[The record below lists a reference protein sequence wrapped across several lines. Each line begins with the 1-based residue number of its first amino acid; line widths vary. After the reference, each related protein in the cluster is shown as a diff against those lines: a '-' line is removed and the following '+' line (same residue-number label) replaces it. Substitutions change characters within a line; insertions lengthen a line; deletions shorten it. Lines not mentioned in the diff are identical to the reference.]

1 MLKNKYILD
10 PWSIIENKF
19 DSTKMI
25 DSESI
30 FSLGNGKIG
39 QRGNFEEDFSNNKT
53 IGNYISG
60 IYFRDKTKVGW
71 WKKGYPE
78 YFAKMVNCPNWNKIR
93 ISINNQLLDLNKCK
107 ILSFKRE
114 LNMKEGWCE
123 RKALV
128 LTNNSIKIEIQSKK
142 FISLKRVNIGA
153 INYKIKVF
161 DDNVNINV
169 FPCIDINVRNNDSN
183 WNEPFLQT
191 IDSISKNNLSIVNS
205 KVINSEFQISTFFKS
220 TYSLNNKKVD
230 IKYLESND
238 ENLIGSSSVFSLN
251 KDDELTIFKVGG
263 YINSND
269 SRKKDFNNIIEKE
282 CENALKTGF
291 IDLCKEN
298 TDEWKKIWD
307 DSDIIINGDVKS
319 QQAIRFNIFHL
330 NQTFNGND
338 SSLNIGPKG
347 FTGEKYGGVTY
358 WDTEAYCIPFYLGT
372 KDSTVAK
379 NLLNQRYDQ
388 LKNAIKNAEK
398 IGLNHGAALY
408 PMVTVNGE
416 ECHNEWEITF
426 EEIHRN
432 AAIAQA
438 IKKYVTTTGN
448 YKFLENKGIKILIAI
463 SRFWQ
468 QRVNYSQLINK
479 YVILGVTGPNEYENN
494 VDNNWYTNYSAKWC
508 LEFTIKQLSEIAK
521 RKNIDIEIVFK
532 NNNINIQEIA
542 NWKKII
548 KNIHLPYSKDLNV
561 FIQNDG
567 FLNKDLQPIDNIKSD
582 ERPINQNWSWDK
594 ILRSPY
600 IKQADVLQGFYFFE
614 NDFSKS
620 ELESNFNYY
629 EQFTVHE
636 SSLSACIHSILA
648 SRMNK
653 IEKAYEYYI
662 RASRLDLDD
671 YNKEIKQGLHITSM
685 GGSWMSIIEG
695 FAGVRIFKEKL
706 YINTNIPKN
715 WDSYS
720 FKLNIKN
727 RKISVL
733 INKHETKIELL
744 LGEKIDIVLNNQE
757 TTIYPKTIKIN

>member
-1 MLKNKYILD
+1 MFKYKYVLD

-19 DSTKMI
+19 DSSKMI

-71 WKKGYPE
+71 WKKGYPD

-93 ISINNQLLDLNKCK
+93 ITINNELLDLNKCE
-107 ILSFKRE
+107 ILFYKRE

-123 RKALV
+123 RKALIT
-128 LTNNSIKIEIQSKK
+128 TNNSIKIEIQSKK
-142 FISLKRVNIGA
+142 FISLKRENIGA

-161 DDNVNINV
+161 DNNIKV
-169 FPCIDINVRNNDSN
+169 KVLPCIDINIRNNDSN
-183 WNEPFLQT
+183 WNEPFVTT
-191 IDSISKNNLSIVNS
+191 INSISKNNLGIVNS
-205 KVINSEFQISTFFKS
+205 SVINSEFEISTFFK
-220 TYSLNNKKVD
+220 TFYSINNKKID
-230 IKYLESND
+230 ANYIESND
-238 ENLIGSSSVFSLN
+238 KNLIGCSSEFLLN
-251 KDDELTIFKVGG
+251 KNDELTLLKVGG
-263 YINSND
+263 YVNSND
-269 SRKKDFNNIIEKE
+269 SEKKSFNDIIKKE
-282 CENALKTGF
+282 CDNALKVGF
-291 IDLCKEN
+291 FDLCKEN
-298 TDEWKKIWD
+298 IEEWNKIWE

-319 QQAIRFNIFHL
+319 QQAIRFNIFQL

-338 SSLNIGPKG
+338 PNLNIGPKG

-358 WDTEAYCIPFYLGT
+358 WDTEAYCVPFYLGT
-372 KDSTVAK
+372 KHSDVAK
-379 NLLNQRYDQ
+379 NLLNQRYNQ
-388 LKNAIKNAEK
+388 LENAIKNAEK

-438 IKKYVTTTGN
+438 IKKYITFTDDFE
-448 YKFLENKGIKILIAI
+448 FLENKGIKILIAI
-463 SRFWQ
+463 SRFWE
-468 QRVNYSQLINK
+468 QRVNFSSLLNK

-494 VDNNWYTNYSAKWC
+494 IDNNWYTNYSAKWC
-508 LEFTIKQLSEIAK
+508 LEYTIYQLSEITK
-521 RKNIDIEIVFK
+521 RSKRSNEFLYKENGLSRNEISS
-532 NNNINIQEIA
+532 
-542 NWKKII
+542 WKKII
-548 KNIHLPYSKDLNV
+548 ENIHLPYSKDLNV

-567 FLNKDLQPIDNIKSD
+567 FLNKDLKPINNIPQSQ
-582 ERPINQNWSWDK
+582 RPINQNWSWDR

-614 NDFSKS
+614 DDFTKT
-620 ELESNFNYY
+620 ELVSNFKFY

-648 SRMNK
+648 SRINNVD
-653 IEKAYEYYI
+653 KAYDYYI

-685 GGSWMSIIEG
+685 GGSWMSIVEG
-695 FAGVRIFKEKL
+695 FAGLKVKNDKIYFDTK
-706 YINTNIPKN
+706 IPKK
-715 WDSYS
+715 WESYS
-720 FKLNIKN
+720 FKVNIKN
-727 RKISVL
+727 RKIE
-733 INKHETKIELL
+733 I
-744 LGEKIDIVLNNQE
+744 KIDQKSTSAKLISGD
-757 TTIYPKTIKIN
+757 KINLIINDTDTILNK

>member
-1 MLKNKYILD
+1 MFKYKYVLD

-19 DSTKMI
+19 DSSKMI
-25 DSESI
+25 DSESV

-71 WKKGYPE
+71 WKKGYPD

-93 ISINNQLLDLNKCK
+93 ITINNELLDLNKCE
-107 ILSFKRE
+107 ILFYNRE

-123 RKALV
+123 RKV
-128 LTNNSIKIEIQSKK
+128 LITTNNSIKIEIQSKK
-142 FISLKRVNIGA
+142 FISLKRENIGA

-161 DDNVNINV
+161 DNNIKV
-169 FPCIDINVRNNDSN
+169 KVLPCIDINIRNNDSN
-183 WNEPFLQT
+183 WNEPFVTT
-191 IDSISKNNLSIVNS
+191 INSISKNNLGIVNS
-205 KVINSEFQISTFFKS
+205 SVINSEFEISTFFK
-220 TYSLNNKKVD
+220 TFYSINNKKID
-230 IKYLESND
+230 ANYIESND
-238 ENLIGSSSVFSLN
+238 KNLIGCSSKFLLN
-251 KDDELTIFKVGG
+251 KNDELTLFKVGG
-263 YINSND
+263 YVNSND
-269 SRKKDFNNIIEKE
+269 SEKKSFNDIIKKE
-282 CENALKTGF
+282 CDNALKVGF
-291 IDLCKEN
+291 FDLCKEN
-298 TDEWKKIWD
+298 IEEWNKIWE

-319 QQAIRFNIFHL
+319 QQAIRFNIFQL

-338 SSLNIGPKG
+338 PNLNIGPKG

-358 WDTEAYCIPFYLGT
+358 WDTEAYCVPFYLGT
-372 KDSTVAK
+372 KHSDVAK
-379 NLLNQRYDQ
+379 NLLNQRYNQ
-388 LKNAIKNAEK
+388 LENAIKNAEK

-438 IKKYVTTTGN
+438 IKKYITFTDDFE
-448 YKFLENKGIKILIAI
+448 FLENKGIKILIAI
-463 SRFWQ
+463 SRFWE
-468 QRVNYSQLINK
+468 QRVNFSSLLNK

-494 VDNNWYTNYSAKWC
+494 IDNNWYTNYSAKWC
-508 LEFTIKQLSEIAK
+508 LEYTIYQLSEITK
-521 RKNIDIEIVFK
+521 RSNRSNEFLYKENGLSRDEISS
-532 NNNINIQEIA
+532 
-542 NWKKII
+542 WKKII
-548 KNIHLPYSKDLNV
+548 ENIHLPYSKDLNV

-567 FLNKDLQPIDNIKSD
+567 FLNKDLKPINNIPQSQ
-582 ERPINQNWSWDK
+582 RPINQNWSWDR

-614 NDFSKS
+614 DDFSKT
-620 ELESNFNYY
+620 ELVSNFKFY

-648 SRMNK
+648 SRINNVD
-653 IEKAYEYYI
+653 KAYDYYI

-685 GGSWMSIIEG
+685 GGSWMSIVEG
-695 FAGVRIFKEKL
+695 FAGLKVKNDKIYFDTK
-706 YINTNIPKN
+706 IPKK
-715 WDSYS
+715 WESYS
-720 FKLNIKN
+720 FKVNIKN
-727 RKISVL
+727 RKIE
-733 INKHETKIELL
+733 I
-744 LGEKIDIVLNNQE
+744 KIDQKSTSAKLISGD
-757 TTIYPKTIKIN
+757 KINLIINDTDTILNK

>member
-1 MLKNKYILD
+1 MFKYKYVLD

-19 DSTKMI
+19 DSSKMI
-25 DSESI
+25 DSESV

-71 WKKGYPE
+71 WKKGYPD

-93 ISINNQLLDLNKCK
+93 ITINNELLDLNKCE
-107 ILSFKRE
+107 ILFYKRE

-123 RKALV
+123 RKALIT
-128 LTNNSIKIEIQSKK
+128 TNNSIKIEIQSKK
-142 FISLKRVNIGA
+142 FISLKRENIGA

-161 DDNVNINV
+161 DNNIKV
-169 FPCIDINVRNNDSN
+169 KVLPCIDINIRNNDSN
-183 WNEPFLQT
+183 WNEPFVTT
-191 IDSISKNNLSIVNS
+191 INSISKNNLGIVNS
-205 KVINSEFQISTFFKS
+205 SVINSEFEISTFFK
-220 TYSLNNKKVD
+220 TFYSINNKKID
-230 IKYLESND
+230 ANYIESND
-238 ENLIGSSSVFSLN
+238 KNLIGCSSKFLLN
-251 KDDELTIFKVGG
+251 KNDELTLFKVGG
-263 YINSND
+263 YVNSND
-269 SRKKDFNNIIEKE
+269 SEKKSFNDIIKKE
-282 CENALKTGF
+282 CDNALKVGF
-291 IDLCKEN
+291 FDLCKEN
-298 TDEWKKIWD
+298 IEEWNKIWE

-319 QQAIRFNIFHL
+319 QQAIRFNIFQL

-338 SSLNIGPKG
+338 PNLNIGPKG

-358 WDTEAYCIPFYLGT
+358 WDTEAYCVPFYLGT
-372 KDSTVAK
+372 KHSDVAK
-379 NLLNQRYDQ
+379 NLLNQRYNQ
-388 LKNAIKNAEK
+388 LENAIKNAEK

-438 IKKYVTTTGN
+438 IKKYITFTDDFE
-448 YKFLENKGIKILIAI
+448 FLENKGIKILIAI
-463 SRFWQ
+463 SRFWE
-468 QRVNYSQLINK
+468 QRVNFSSLLNK

-494 VDNNWYTNYSAKWC
+494 IDNNWYTNYSAKWC
-508 LEFTIKQLSEIAK
+508 LEYTIYQLSEITK
-521 RKNIDIEIVFK
+521 RSKRSNEFLYKENGLSRNEISS
-532 NNNINIQEIA
+532 
-542 NWKKII
+542 WKKII
-548 KNIHLPYSKDLNV
+548 ENIHLPYSKDLNV

-567 FLNKDLQPIDNIKSD
+567 FLNKDLKPINNIPQSQ
-582 ERPINQNWSWDK
+582 RPINQNWSWDR

-614 NDFSKS
+614 DDFSKT
-620 ELESNFNYY
+620 ELVSNFKFY

-648 SRMNK
+648 SRINNVD
-653 IEKAYEYYI
+653 KAYDYYI

-685 GGSWMSIIEG
+685 GGSWMSIVEG
-695 FAGVRIFKEKL
+695 FAGLKVKNDKIYFDTK
-706 YINTNIPKN
+706 IPKK
-715 WDSYS
+715 WESYS
-720 FKLNIKN
+720 FKVNIKN
-727 RKISVL
+727 RKIE
-733 INKHETKIELL
+733 I
-744 LGEKIDIVLNNQE
+744 KIDQKSTSAKLISGD
-757 TTIYPKTIKIN
+757 KINLIINDTDTILNK

>member
-1 MLKNKYILD
+1 MFKYKYVLD

-19 DSTKMI
+19 DSSKMI

-71 WKKGYPE
+71 WKKGYPD

-93 ISINNQLLDLNKCK
+93 ITINNELLDLNKCE
-107 ILSFKRE
+107 ILFYKRE

-123 RKALV
+123 RKALIT
-128 LTNNSIKIEIQSKK
+128 TNNSIKIEIQSKK
-142 FISLKRVNIGA
+142 FISLKRENIGA

-161 DDNVNINV
+161 DNNIKV
-169 FPCIDINVRNNDSN
+169 KVLPCIDINIRNNDSN
-183 WNEPFLQT
+183 WNEPFVTT
-191 IDSISKNNLSIVNS
+191 INSISKNNFGIVNS
-205 KVINSEFQISTFFKS
+205 RVINSEFEISTFFK
-220 TYSLNNKKVD
+220 TFYSINNKKID
-230 IKYLESND
+230 ANYIESND
-238 ENLIGSSSVFSLN
+238 KNLIGCSSEFLLN
-251 KDDELTIFKVGG
+251 KNDELTLLKVGG
-263 YINSND
+263 YVNSND
-269 SRKKDFNNIIEKE
+269 SEKKSFNDIIKKE
-282 CENALKTGF
+282 CDNALKVGF
-291 IDLCKEN
+291 FDLCKEN
-298 TDEWKKIWD
+298 IEEWNKIWE

-319 QQAIRFNIFHL
+319 QQAIRFNIFQL

-338 SSLNIGPKG
+338 PNLNIGPKG

-358 WDTEAYCIPFYLGT
+358 WDTEAYCVPFYLGT
-372 KDSTVAK
+372 KHSDVAK
-379 NLLNQRYDQ
+379 NLLNQRYNQ

-438 IKKYVTTTGN
+438 IKKYITFTDDFE
-448 YKFLENKGIKILIAI
+448 FLENKGIKILIAI
-463 SRFWQ
+463 SRFWE
-468 QRVNYSQLINK
+468 QRVNFSSLLNK

-494 VDNNWYTNYSAKWC
+494 IDNNWYTNYSAKWC
-508 LEFTIKQLSEIAK
+508 LEYTIYQLSEITK
-521 RKNIDIEIVFK
+521 RSKRSNEFLYKENGLSRNEISS
-532 NNNINIQEIA
+532 
-542 NWKKII
+542 WKKII
-548 KNIHLPYSKDLNV
+548 ENIHLPYSKDLNV

-567 FLNKDLQPIDNIKSD
+567 FLNKDLKPINNIPQSQ
-582 ERPINQNWSWDK
+582 RPINQNWSWDR

-614 NDFSKS
+614 DDFTKT
-620 ELESNFNYY
+620 ELVSNFKFY

-648 SRMNK
+648 SRINNVD
-653 IEKAYEYYI
+653 KAYDYYI

-685 GGSWMSIIEG
+685 GGSWMSIVEG
-695 FAGVRIFKEKL
+695 FAGLKVKNDKIYFDTK
-706 YINTNIPKN
+706 IPKK
-715 WDSYS
+715 WESYS
-720 FKLNIKN
+720 FKVNIKN
-727 RKISVL
+727 RKIE
-733 INKHETKIELL
+733 I
-744 LGEKIDIVLNNQE
+744 KIDQKSTSAKLISGD
-757 TTIYPKTIKIN
+757 KINLIINDTDTILNK

>member
-1 MLKNKYILD
+1 MFKYKYVLD

-19 DSTKMI
+19 DSSKMI

-71 WKKGYPE
+71 WKKGYPD

-93 ISINNQLLDLNKCK
+93 ITINNELLDLNKCE
-107 ILSFKRE
+107 ILFYKRE

-123 RKALV
+123 RKALIT
-128 LTNNSIKIEIQSKK
+128 TNNSIKIEIQSKK
-142 FISLKRVNIGA
+142 FISLKRENIGA

-161 DDNVNINV
+161 DNNIKV
-169 FPCIDINVRNNDSN
+169 KVLPCIDINIRNNDSN
-183 WNEPFLQT
+183 WNEPFVTT
-191 IDSISKNNLSIVNS
+191 INSISKNNLGIVNS
-205 KVINSEFQISTFFKS
+205 SVINSEFEISTFFK
-220 TYSLNNKKVD
+220 TFYSINNKKID
-230 IKYLESND
+230 ANYIESND
-238 ENLIGSSSVFSLN
+238 KNLIGCSSKFLLN
-251 KDDELTIFKVGG
+251 KNDELTLLKVGG
-263 YINSND
+263 YVNSND
-269 SRKKDFNNIIEKE
+269 SEKKSFNDIIKKE
-282 CENALKTGF
+282 CDNALKVGF
-291 IDLCKEN
+291 FDLCKEN
-298 TDEWKKIWD
+298 IEEWNKIWE

-319 QQAIRFNIFHL
+319 QQAIRFNIFQL

-338 SSLNIGPKG
+338 PNLNIGPKG

-358 WDTEAYCIPFYLGT
+358 WDTEAYCVPFYLGT
-372 KDSTVAK
+372 KHSDVAK
-379 NLLNQRYDQ
+379 NLLNQRYNQ
-388 LKNAIKNAEK
+388 LENAIKNAEK

-438 IKKYVTTTGN
+438 IKKYITFTDDFE
-448 YKFLENKGIKILIAI
+448 FLENKGIKILIAI
-463 SRFWQ
+463 SRFWE
-468 QRVNYSQLINK
+468 QRVNFSSLLNK

-494 VDNNWYTNYSAKWC
+494 IDNNWYTNYSAKWC
-508 LEFTIKQLSEIAK
+508 LEYTIYQLSEITK
-521 RKNIDIEIVFK
+521 RSKRSNEFLYKENGLSRNEISS
-532 NNNINIQEIA
+532 
-542 NWKKII
+542 WKKII
-548 KNIHLPYSKDLNV
+548 ENIHLPYSKDLNV

-567 FLNKDLQPIDNIKSD
+567 FLNKDLKPINNIPQSQ
-582 ERPINQNWSWDK
+582 RPINQNWSWDR

-614 NDFSKS
+614 DDFSKT
-620 ELESNFNYY
+620 ELVSNFKFY

-648 SRMNK
+648 SRINNVD
-653 IEKAYEYYI
+653 KAYDYYI

-685 GGSWMSIIEG
+685 GGSWMSIVEG
-695 FAGVRIFKEKL
+695 FAGLKVKNDKIYFDTK
-706 YINTNIPKN
+706 IPKK
-715 WDSYS
+715 WESYS
-720 FKLNIKN
+720 FKVNIKN
-727 RKISVL
+727 RKIE
-733 INKHETKIELL
+733 I
-744 LGEKIDIVLNNQE
+744 KIDQKSTSAKLISGD
-757 TTIYPKTIKIN
+757 KINLIINDTDTILNK

>member
-1 MLKNKYILD
+1 MFKYKYVLD

-19 DSTKMI
+19 DSSKMI
-25 DSESI
+25 DSESV

-71 WKKGYPE
+71 WKKGYPD

-93 ISINNQLLDLNKCK
+93 ITINNELLDLNKCE
-107 ILSFKRE
+107 ILFYKRE

-123 RKALV
+123 RKALIT
-128 LTNNSIKIEIQSKK
+128 TNNSIKIEIQSKK
-142 FISLKRVNIGA
+142 FISLKRENIGA

-161 DDNVNINV
+161 DNNIKV
-169 FPCIDINVRNNDSN
+169 KVLPCIDINIRNNDSN
-183 WNEPFLQT
+183 WNEPFVTT
-191 IDSISKNNLSIVNS
+191 INSISKNNLGIVNS
-205 KVINSEFQISTFFKS
+205 SVINSEFEISTFFK
-220 TYSLNNKKVD
+220 TFYSINNKKID
-230 IKYLESND
+230 ANYIESND
-238 ENLIGSSSVFSLN
+238 KNLIGCSSKFLLN
-251 KDDELTIFKVGG
+251 KNDELTLFKVGG
-263 YINSND
+263 YVNSND
-269 SRKKDFNNIIEKE
+269 SEKKSFNDIIKKE
-282 CENALKTGF
+282 CDNALKVGF
-291 IDLCKEN
+291 FDLCKEN
-298 TDEWKKIWD
+298 IEEWNKIWE

-319 QQAIRFNIFHL
+319 QQAIRFNIFQL

-338 SSLNIGPKG
+338 PNLNIGPKG

-358 WDTEAYCIPFYLGT
+358 WDTEAYCVPFYLGT
-372 KDSTVAK
+372 KHSDVAK
-379 NLLNQRYDQ
+379 NLLNQRYNQ
-388 LKNAIKNAEK
+388 LENAIKNAEK

-438 IKKYVTTTGN
+438 IKKYITFTDDFE
-448 YKFLENKGIKILIAI
+448 FLENKGIKILIAI
-463 SRFWQ
+463 SRFWE
-468 QRVNYSQLINK
+468 QRVNFSSLLNK

-494 VDNNWYTNYSAKWC
+494 IDNNWYTNYSAKWC
-508 LEFTIKQLSEIAK
+508 LEYTIYQLSEITK
-521 RKNIDIEIVFK
+521 RSKRSNEFLYKENGLSRNEISS
-532 NNNINIQEIA
+532 
-542 NWKKII
+542 WKKII
-548 KNIHLPYSKDLNV
+548 ENIHLPYSKDLNV

-567 FLNKDLQPIDNIKSD
+567 FLNKDLKPINNIPQSQ
-582 ERPINQNWSWDK
+582 RPINQNWSWDR

-614 NDFSKS
+614 DDFTKT
-620 ELESNFNYY
+620 ELVSNFKFY

-648 SRMNK
+648 SRINNVD
-653 IEKAYEYYI
+653 KAYDYYI

-685 GGSWMSIIEG
+685 GGSWMSIVEG
-695 FAGVRIFKEKL
+695 FAGLKVKNDKIYFDTK
-706 YINTNIPKN
+706 IPKK
-715 WDSYS
+715 WESYS
-720 FKLNIKN
+720 FKVNIKN
-727 RKISVL
+727 RKIE
-733 INKHETKIELL
+733 I
-744 LGEKIDIVLNNQE
+744 KIDQKSTSAKLISGD
-757 TTIYPKTIKIN
+757 KINLIINDTDTILNK

>member
-1 MLKNKYILD
+1 MFKYKYVLD

-19 DSTKMI
+19 DSSKMI
-25 DSESI
+25 DSESV

-71 WKKGYPE
+71 WKKGYPD

-93 ISINNQLLDLNKCK
+93 ITINNELLDLNKCE
-107 ILSFKRE
+107 ILFYKRE

-123 RKALV
+123 RKALIT
-128 LTNNSIKIEIQSKK
+128 TNNSIKIEIQSKK
-142 FISLKRVNIGA
+142 FISLKRENIGA

-161 DDNVNINV
+161 DNNIKV
-169 FPCIDINVRNNDSN
+169 KVLPCIDINIRNNDSN
-183 WNEPFLQT
+183 WNEPFVTT
-191 IDSISKNNLSIVNS
+191 INSISKNNLGIVNS
-205 KVINSEFQISTFFKS
+205 SVINSEFEISTFFK
-220 TYSLNNKKVD
+220 TFYSINNKKID
-230 IKYLESND
+230 ANYIESND
-238 ENLIGSSSVFSLN
+238 KNLIGCSSEFLLN
-251 KDDELTIFKVGG
+251 KNDELTLFKVGG
-263 YINSND
+263 YVNSND
-269 SRKKDFNNIIEKE
+269 SEKKSFNDIIKKE
-282 CENALKTGF
+282 CDNALKVGF
-291 IDLCKEN
+291 FDLCKEN
-298 TDEWKKIWD
+298 IEEWNKIWE

-319 QQAIRFNIFHL
+319 QQAIRFNIFQL

-338 SSLNIGPKG
+338 PNLNIGPKG

-358 WDTEAYCIPFYLGT
+358 WDTEAYCVPFYLGT
-372 KDSTVAK
+372 KHSDVAK
-379 NLLNQRYDQ
+379 NLLNQRYNQ
-388 LKNAIKNAEK
+388 LENAIKNAEK

-438 IKKYVTTTGN
+438 IKKYITFTDDFE
-448 YKFLENKGIKILIAI
+448 FLENKGIKILIAI
-463 SRFWQ
+463 SRFWE
-468 QRVNYSQLINK
+468 QRVNFSSLLNK

-494 VDNNWYTNYSAKWC
+494 IDNNWYTNYSAKWC
-508 LEFTIKQLSEIAK
+508 LEYTIYQLSEITK
-521 RKNIDIEIVFK
+521 RSKRSNEFLYKENGLSRNEISS
-532 NNNINIQEIA
+532 
-542 NWKKII
+542 WKKII
-548 KNIHLPYSKDLNV
+548 ENIHLPYSKDLNV

-567 FLNKDLQPIDNIKSD
+567 FLNKDLKPINNIPQSQ
-582 ERPINQNWSWDK
+582 RPINQNWSWDR

-614 NDFSKS
+614 DDFSKT
-620 ELESNFNYY
+620 ELVSNFKFY

-648 SRMNK
+648 SRINNVD
-653 IEKAYEYYI
+653 KAYDYYI

-685 GGSWMSIIEG
+685 GGSWMSIVEG
-695 FAGVRIFKEKL
+695 FAGLRIKNDKIYFDTK
-706 YINTNIPKN
+706 IPKK
-715 WDSYS
+715 WESYS
-720 FKLNIKN
+720 FKVNIKN
-727 RKISVL
+727 RKIE
-733 INKHETKIELL
+733 I
-744 LGEKIDIVLNNQE
+744 KIDQKSTSAKLISGD
-757 TTIYPKTIKIN
+757 KINLIINDTNTILNK

>member
-1 MLKNKYILD
+1 MFKYKYVLD

-19 DSTKMI
+19 DSSKMI
-25 DSESI
+25 DSESV

-71 WKKGYPE
+71 WKKGYPD

-93 ISINNQLLDLNKCK
+93 ITINNELLDLNKCE
-107 ILSFKRE
+107 ILFYKRE

-123 RKALV
+123 RKALIT
-128 LTNNSIKIEIQSKK
+128 TNNSIKIEIQSKK
-142 FISLKRVNIGA
+142 FISLKRENIGA

-161 DDNVNINV
+161 DNNIKV
-169 FPCIDINVRNNDSN
+169 KVLPCIDINIRNNDSN
-183 WNEPFLQT
+183 WNEPFVTT
-191 IDSISKNNLSIVNS
+191 INSISKNNLGIVNS
-205 KVINSEFQISTFFKS
+205 SVINSEFEISTFFK
-220 TYSLNNKKVD
+220 TFYSINNKKID
-230 IKYLESND
+230 ANYIESND
-238 ENLIGSSSVFSLN
+238 KNLIGCSSKFLLN
-251 KDDELTIFKVGG
+251 KNDELTLFKVGG
-263 YINSND
+263 YVNSND
-269 SRKKDFNNIIEKE
+269 SEKKSFNDIIKKE
-282 CENALKTGF
+282 CDNALKVGF
-291 IDLCKEN
+291 FDLCKEN
-298 TDEWKKIWD
+298 IEEWNKIWE

-319 QQAIRFNIFHL
+319 QQAIRFNIFQL

-338 SSLNIGPKG
+338 PNLNIGPKG

-358 WDTEAYCIPFYLGT
+358 WDTEAYCVPFYLGT
-372 KDSTVAK
+372 KHSDVAK
-379 NLLNQRYDQ
+379 NLLNQRFNQ
-388 LKNAIKNAEK
+388 LENAIKNAEK

-438 IKKYVTTTGN
+438 IKKYITFTDDFE
-448 YKFLENKGIKILIAI
+448 FLENKGIKILIAI
-463 SRFWQ
+463 SRFWE
-468 QRVNYSQLINK
+468 QRVNFSSLLNK

-494 VDNNWYTNYSAKWC
+494 IDNNWYTNYSAKWC
-508 LEFTIKQLSEIAK
+508 LEYTIYQLSEITK
-521 RKNIDIEIVFK
+521 RSKRSNEFLYKENGLSRNEISS
-532 NNNINIQEIA
+532 
-542 NWKKII
+542 WKKII
-548 KNIHLPYSKDLNV
+548 ENIHLPYSKDLNV

-567 FLNKDLQPIDNIKSD
+567 FLNKDLKPINNIPQSQ
-582 ERPINQNWSWDK
+582 RPINQNWSWDR

-614 NDFSKS
+614 DDFTKT
-620 ELESNFNYY
+620 ELVSNFKFY

-648 SRMNK
+648 SRINNVD
-653 IEKAYEYYI
+653 KAYDYYI

-685 GGSWMSIIEG
+685 GGSWMSIVEG
-695 FAGVRIFKEKL
+695 FAGLKVKNDKIYFDTK
-706 YINTNIPKN
+706 IPKK
-715 WDSYS
+715 WESYS
-720 FKLNIKN
+720 FKVNIKN
-727 RKISVL
+727 RKIE
-733 INKHETKIELL
+733 I
-744 LGEKIDIVLNNQE
+744 KIDQKSTSAKLISGD
-757 TTIYPKTIKIN
+757 KINLTINDTNTILNK

>member
-1 MLKNKYILD
+1 MLKYKYVLD

-19 DSTKMI
+19 DSSKMI

-71 WKKGYPE
+71 WKKGYPD

-93 ISINNQLLDLNKCK
+93 ITINNELLDLNKCE
-107 ILSFKRE
+107 ILFYKRE

-123 RKALV
+123 RKALIT
-128 LTNNSIKIEIQSKK
+128 TNNSIKIEIQSKK
-142 FISLKRVNIGA
+142 FISLKRKNIGA

-161 DDNVNINV
+161 DNNIKV
-169 FPCIDINVRNNDSN
+169 KVLPCIDINIRNNDSN
-183 WNEPFLQT
+183 WNEPFVTT
-191 IDSISKNNLSIVNS
+191 INSISKNNLGIVNS
-205 KVINSEFQISTFFKS
+205 SVINSEFEISTFFK
-220 TYSLNNKKVD
+220 TFYSINNKKID
-230 IKYLESND
+230 ANYIESND
-238 ENLIGSSSVFSLN
+238 KNLIGCSSKFLLN
-251 KDDELTIFKVGG
+251 KNDELTLFKVGG
-263 YINSND
+263 YVNSND
-269 SRKKDFNNIIEKE
+269 SEKKYFNDIIKKE
-282 CENALKTGF
+282 CDNALKAGF

-298 TDEWKKIWD
+298 IEEWNKIWE

-319 QQAIRFNIFHL
+319 QQAIRFNIFQL

-338 SSLNIGPKG
+338 PNLNIGPKG

-358 WDTEAYCIPFYLGT
+358 WDTEAYCVPFYLGT
-372 KDSTVAK
+372 KHSDVAK
-379 NLLNQRYDQ
+379 NLLNQRYNQ
-388 LKNAIKNAEK
+388 LENAIKNAEK

-438 IKKYVTTTGN
+438 IKKYIIFTDDF
-448 YKFLENKGIKILIAI
+448 KFLENKGIKILIAI
-463 SRFWQ
+463 SRFWE
-468 QRVNYSQLINK
+468 QRVNFSSLLNK

-494 VDNNWYTNYSAKWC
+494 IDNNWYTNYSAKWC
-508 LEFTIKQLSEIAK
+508 LEYTIYQLSEIAK
-521 RKNIDIEIVFK
+521 RSNRSNEFLYKENGLSRDEISS
-532 NNNINIQEIA
+532 
-542 NWKKII
+542 WKKII
-548 KNIHLPYSKDLNV
+548 ENIHLPYSKELNV

-567 FLNKDLQPIDNIKSD
+567 FLNKDLKPINNIPQSQ
-582 ERPINQNWSWDK
+582 RPINQNWSWDR

-614 NDFSKS
+614 DDFSKT
-620 ELESNFNYY
+620 ELVSNFKFY

-648 SRMNK
+648 SRINN
-653 IEKAYEYYI
+653 IDKAYDYYV

-685 GGSWMSIIEG
+685 GGSWMSIVEG
-695 FAGVRIFKEKL
+695 FAGLRIKNDKIYFDTK
-706 YINTNIPKN
+706 IPKK
-715 WDSYS
+715 WESYS
-720 FKLNIKN
+720 FKVNIKN
-727 RKISVL
+727 RKIE
-733 INKHETKIELL
+733 I
-744 LGEKIDIVLNNQE
+744 KIDQKSTSAKLISGD
-757 TTIYPKTIKIN
+757 KINLIINDTDTILNK

>member
-1 MLKNKYILD
+1 MFKYKYVLD

-19 DSTKMI
+19 DSSKMI
-25 DSESI
+25 DSESV

-71 WKKGYPE
+71 WKKGYPD

-93 ISINNQLLDLNKCK
+93 ITINNELLDLNKCE
-107 ILSFKRE
+107 ILFYKRE

-123 RKALV
+123 RKALIT
-128 LTNNSIKIEIQSKK
+128 TNNSIKIEIQSKK
-142 FISLKRVNIGA
+142 FISLKRKNIGA

-161 DDNVNINV
+161 DNNIKV
-169 FPCIDINVRNNDSN
+169 KVLPCIDINIRNNDSN
-183 WNEPFLQT
+183 WNEPFVTT
-191 IDSISKNNLSIVNS
+191 INSISKNNLGIVNS
-205 KVINSEFQISTFFKS
+205 SVINSEFEISTFFK
-220 TYSLNNKKVD
+220 TFYSINNKKID
-230 IKYLESND
+230 ANYIESND
-238 ENLIGSSSVFSLN
+238 KNLIGCSSKFLLN
-251 KDDELTIFKVGG
+251 KNDELTLFKVGG
-263 YINSND
+263 YVNSND
-269 SRKKDFNNIIEKE
+269 SEKKSFNDIIKKE
-282 CENALKTGF
+282 CDNALKVGF
-291 IDLCKEN
+291 FDLCKEN
-298 TDEWKKIWD
+298 IEEWNKIWE

-319 QQAIRFNIFHL
+319 QQAIRFNIFQL

-338 SSLNIGPKG
+338 PNLNIGPKG

-358 WDTEAYCIPFYLGT
+358 WDTEAYCVPFYLGT
-372 KDSTVAK
+372 KHSDVAK
-379 NLLNQRYDQ
+379 NLLNQRFNQ
-388 LKNAIKNAEK
+388 LENAIKNAEK

-438 IKKYVTTTGN
+438 IKKYITFTDDFE
-448 YKFLENKGIKILIAI
+448 FLENKGIKILIAI
-463 SRFWQ
+463 SRFWE
-468 QRVNYSQLINK
+468 QRVNFSSLLNK

-494 VDNNWYTNYSAKWC
+494 IDNNWYTNYSAKWC
-508 LEFTIKQLSEIAK
+508 LEYTIYQLSEITK
-521 RKNIDIEIVFK
+521 RSKRSNEFLYKENGLSRNEISS
-532 NNNINIQEIA
+532 
-542 NWKKII
+542 WKKII
-548 KNIHLPYSKDLNV
+548 ENIHLPYSKDLNV

-567 FLNKDLQPIDNIKSD
+567 FLNKDLKPINNIPQSQ
-582 ERPINQNWSWDK
+582 RPINQNWSWDR

-614 NDFSKS
+614 DDFTKT
-620 ELESNFNYY
+620 ELVSNFKFY

-648 SRMNK
+648 SRINNVD
-653 IEKAYEYYI
+653 KAYDYYI

-685 GGSWMSIIEG
+685 GGSWMSIVEG
-695 FAGVRIFKEKL
+695 FAGLKVKNDKIYFD
-706 YINTNIPKN
+706 TTIPKK
-715 WDSYS
+715 WESYS
-720 FKLNIKN
+720 FKVNIKN
-727 RKISVL
+727 RKIE
-733 INKHETKIELL
+733 I
-744 LGEKIDIVLNNQE
+744 KIDQKSTSAKLISGD
-757 TTIYPKTIKIN
+757 KINLIINDTDTILNK

>member
-1 MLKNKYILD
+1 MLKYKYVLD

-19 DSTKMI
+19 DSSKMI
-25 DSESI
+25 DSESV

-71 WKKGYPE
+71 WKKGYPD

-93 ISINNQLLDLNKCK
+93 ITINKELLDLNKCE
-107 ILSFKRE
+107 ILFYHRE

-123 RKALV
+123 RKALIT
-128 LTNNSIKIEIQSKK
+128 TNNSIKIEIQSKK
-142 FISLKRVNIGA
+142 FISLKRKNIGA

-161 DDNVNINV
+161 DNNIKV
-169 FPCIDINVRNNDSN
+169 KVLPCIDINIRNNDSN
-183 WNEPFLQT
+183 WNEPFVTT
-191 IDSISKNNLSIVNS
+191 INSISKNNLGIVNS
-205 KVINSEFQISTFFKS
+205 SVINSEFEISTFFK
-220 TYSLNNKKVD
+220 TFYSINNKKID
-230 IKYLESND
+230 ANYIESND
-238 ENLIGSSSVFSLN
+238 KNLIGCSSKFLLN
-251 KDDELTIFKVGG
+251 KNDELTLFKVGG
-263 YINSND
+263 YVNSND
-269 SRKKDFNNIIEKE
+269 SEKKSFNDIIKKE
-282 CENALKTGF
+282 CDNALKVGF
-291 IDLCKEN
+291 FDLCKEN
-298 TDEWKKIWD
+298 IEEWNKIWE

-319 QQAIRFNIFHL
+319 QQAIRFNIFQL

-338 SSLNIGPKG
+338 PNLNIGPKG

-358 WDTEAYCIPFYLGT
+358 WDTEAYCVPFYLGT
-372 KDSTVAK
+372 KHSDVAK
-379 NLLNQRYDQ
+379 NLLNQRYNQ
-388 LKNAIKNAEK
+388 LENAIKNAEK

-438 IKKYVTTTGN
+438 IKKYITFTDDFE
-448 YKFLENKGIKILIAI
+448 FLENKGIKILIAI
-463 SRFWQ
+463 SRFWE
-468 QRVNYSQLINK
+468 QRVNFSSLLNK

-494 VDNNWYTNYSAKWC
+494 LDNNWYTNYSAKWC
-508 LEFTIKQLSEIAK
+508 LEYTIYQLSEITK
-521 RKNIDIEIVFK
+521 RSKRSNEFLYKENGLSRNEISS
-532 NNNINIQEIA
+532 
-542 NWKKII
+542 WKKII
-548 KNIHLPYSKDLNV
+548 ENIHLPYSKDLNV

-567 FLNKDLQPIDNIKSD
+567 FLNKDLKPINNIPQSQ
-582 ERPINQNWSWDK
+582 RPINQNWSWDR

-614 NDFSKS
+614 DDFSKT
-620 ELESNFNYY
+620 ELVSNFKFY

-648 SRMNK
+648 SRINNVD
-653 IEKAYEYYI
+653 KAYDYYI

-685 GGSWMSIIEG
+685 GGSWMSIVEG
-695 FAGVRIFKEKL
+695 FAGLKVKNDKIYFDTK
-706 YINTNIPKN
+706 IPKK
-715 WDSYS
+715 WESYS
-720 FKLNIKN
+720 FKVNIKN
-727 RKISVL
+727 RKIE
-733 INKHETKIELL
+733 I
-744 LGEKIDIVLNNQE
+744 KIDQKSTSAKLISGD
-757 TTIYPKTIKIN
+757 KINLTINDTNTILNK

>member
-1 MLKNKYILD
+1 MFKYKYVLD

-19 DSTKMI
+19 DSSKMI
-25 DSESI
+25 DSESV

-71 WKKGYPE
+71 WKKGYPD

-93 ISINNQLLDLNKCK
+93 ITINNELLDLNKCE
-107 ILSFKRE
+107 ILFYKRE

-123 RKALV
+123 RKALIT
-128 LTNNSIKIEIQSKK
+128 TNNSIKIEIQSKK
-142 FISLKRVNIGA
+142 FISLKRENIGA

-161 DDNVNINV
+161 DNNIKV
-169 FPCIDINVRNNDSN
+169 KVLPCIDINIRNNDSN
-183 WNEPFLQT
+183 WNEPFVTT
-191 IDSISKNNLSIVNS
+191 INSISKNNLGIVNS
-205 KVINSEFQISTFFKS
+205 SVINSEFEISTFFK
-220 TYSLNNKKVD
+220 TFYSINNKKID
-230 IKYLESND
+230 TNYIESND
-238 ENLIGSSSVFSLN
+238 KNLIGCSSEFLLN
-251 KDDELTIFKVGG
+251 KNDELTLLKVGG
-263 YINSND
+263 YVNSND
-269 SRKKDFNNIIEKE
+269 SEKKSFNDIIKKE
-282 CENALKTGF
+282 CDNALKVGF
-291 IDLCKEN
+291 FDLCKEN
-298 TDEWKKIWD
+298 IEEWNKIWE

-319 QQAIRFNIFHL
+319 QQAIRFNIFQL

-338 SSLNIGPKG
+338 PNLNIGPKG

-358 WDTEAYCIPFYLGT
+358 WDTEAYCVPFYLGT
-372 KDSTVAK
+372 KHSDVAK
-379 NLLNQRYDQ
+379 NLLNQRYNQ
-388 LKNAIKNAEK
+388 LENAIKNAEK

-438 IKKYVTTTGN
+438 IKKYITFTDDFE
-448 YKFLENKGIKILIAI
+448 FLENKGIKILIAI
-463 SRFWQ
+463 SRFWE
-468 QRVNYSQLINK
+468 QRVNFSSLLNK

-494 VDNNWYTNYSAKWC
+494 IDNNWYTNYSAKWC
-508 LEFTIKQLSEIAK
+508 LEYTIYQLSEITK
-521 RKNIDIEIVFK
+521 RSKRSNEFLYKENGLSRNEISS
-532 NNNINIQEIA
+532 
-542 NWKKII
+542 WKKII
-548 KNIHLPYSKDLNV
+548 ENIHLPYSKDLNV

-567 FLNKDLQPIDNIKSD
+567 FLNKDLKPINNIPQSQ
-582 ERPINQNWSWDK
+582 RPINQNWSWDR

-614 NDFSKS
+614 DDFSKT
-620 ELESNFNYY
+620 ELVSNFKFY

-648 SRMNK
+648 SRINNVD
-653 IEKAYEYYI
+653 KAYDYYI

-685 GGSWMSIIEG
+685 GGSWMSIVEG
-695 FAGVRIFKEKL
+695 FAGLKVKNDKIYFDTK
-706 YINTNIPKN
+706 IPKK
-715 WDSYS
+715 WESYS
-720 FKLNIKN
+720 FKVNIKN
-727 RKISVL
+727 RKIE
-733 INKHETKIELL
+733 I
-744 LGEKIDIVLNNQE
+744 KIDQKSTSAKLISGD
-757 TTIYPKTIKIN
+757 KINLIINDTDTILNK

>member
-1 MLKNKYILD
+1 MFKYKYVLD

-19 DSTKMI
+19 DSSKMI

-71 WKKGYPE
+71 WKKGYPD

-93 ISINNQLLDLNKCK
+93 ITINNELLDLNKCE
-107 ILSFKRE
+107 ILFYKRE

-123 RKALV
+123 RKALIT
-128 LTNNSIKIEIQSKK
+128 TNNSIKIEIQSKK
-142 FISLKRVNIGA
+142 FISLKRENIGA

-161 DDNVNINV
+161 DNNIKV
-169 FPCIDINVRNNDSN
+169 KVLPCIDINIRNNDSN
-183 WNEPFLQT
+183 WNEPFVTT
-191 IDSISKNNLSIVNS
+191 INSISKNNFGIVNS
-205 KVINSEFQISTFFKS
+205 SVINSEFEISTFFK
-220 TYSLNNKKVD
+220 TFYSINNKKID
-230 IKYLESND
+230 ANYIESND
-238 ENLIGSSSVFSLN
+238 KNLIGCSSEFLLN
-251 KDDELTIFKVGG
+251 KNDELTLLKVGG
-263 YINSND
+263 YVNSND
-269 SRKKDFNNIIEKE
+269 SEKKSFNDIIKKE
-282 CENALKTGF
+282 CDNALKVGF
-291 IDLCKEN
+291 FDLCKEN
-298 TDEWKKIWD
+298 IEEWNKIWE

-319 QQAIRFNIFHL
+319 QQAIRFNIFQL

-338 SSLNIGPKG
+338 PNLNIGPKG

-358 WDTEAYCIPFYLGT
+358 WDTEAYCVPFYLGT
-372 KDSTVAK
+372 KHSDVAK
-379 NLLNQRYDQ
+379 NLLNQRYNQ

-438 IKKYVTTTGN
+438 IKKYITFTDDFE
-448 YKFLENKGIKILIAI
+448 FLENKGIKILIAI
-463 SRFWQ
+463 SRFWE
-468 QRVNYSQLINK
+468 QRVNFSSLLNK

-494 VDNNWYTNYSAKWC
+494 IDNNWYTNYSAKWC
-508 LEFTIKQLSEIAK
+508 LEYTIYQLSEITK
-521 RKNIDIEIVFK
+521 RSKRSNEFLYKENGLSRNEISS
-532 NNNINIQEIA
+532 
-542 NWKKII
+542 WKKII
-548 KNIHLPYSKDLNV
+548 ENIHLPYSKDLNV

-567 FLNKDLQPIDNIKSD
+567 FLNKDLKPINNIPQSQ
-582 ERPINQNWSWDK
+582 RPINQNWSWDR

-614 NDFSKS
+614 DDFSIN
-620 ELESNFNYY
+620 ELVSNFKFY

-648 SRMNK
+648 SRINN
-653 IEKAYEYYI
+653 IDKAYDYYI

-685 GGSWMSIIEG
+685 GGSWMSIVEG
-695 FAGVRIFKEKL
+695 FAGLSIKNDKIYFDTK
-706 YINTNIPKN
+706 IPKK
-715 WDSYS
+715 WESYS
-720 FKLNIKN
+720 FKVNIKN
-727 RKISVL
+727 RKIE
-733 INKHETKIELL
+733 I
-744 LGEKIDIVLNNQE
+744 KIDQKSTSAKLISGD
-757 TTIYPKTIKIN
+757 KINLIINDTNTILNK

>member
-1 MLKNKYILD
+1 MLKYKYVLD

-19 DSTKMI
+19 DSSKMI
-25 DSESI
+25 DSESV

-71 WKKGYPE
+71 WKKGYPD

-93 ISINNQLLDLNKCK
+93 ITINNELLDLNKCE
-107 ILSFKRE
+107 ILFYKRE

-123 RKALV
+123 RKALIT
-128 LTNNSIKIEIQSKK
+128 TNNSIKIEIQSKK
-142 FISLKRVNIGA
+142 FISLKRENIGA

-161 DDNVNINV
+161 DNNIKV
-169 FPCIDINVRNNDSN
+169 KVLPCIDINIRNNDSN
-183 WNEPFLQT
+183 WNEPFVTT
-191 IDSISKNNLSIVNS
+191 INSISKNNLGIVNS
-205 KVINSEFQISTFFKS
+205 SVINSEFEISTFFK
-220 TYSLNNKKVD
+220 TFYSINNKKID
-230 IKYLESND
+230 ANYIESND
-238 ENLIGSSSVFSLN
+238 KNLIGCSSKFLLN
-251 KDDELTIFKVGG
+251 KNDELTLFKVGG
-263 YINSND
+263 YVNSND
-269 SRKKDFNNIIEKE
+269 SEKKSFNDIIKKE
-282 CENALKTGF
+282 CDNALKVGF
-291 IDLCKEN
+291 FDLCKEN
-298 TDEWKKIWD
+298 IEEWNKIWE

-319 QQAIRFNIFHL
+319 QQAIRFNIFQL

-338 SSLNIGPKG
+338 PNLNIGPKG

-358 WDTEAYCIPFYLGT
+358 WDTEAYCVPFYLGT
-372 KDSTVAK
+372 KHSDVAK
-379 NLLNQRYDQ
+379 NLLNQRYNQ
-388 LKNAIKNAEK
+388 LENAIKNAEK

-438 IKKYVTTTGN
+438 IKKYITFTDDFE
-448 YKFLENKGIKILIAI
+448 FLENKGIKILIAI
-463 SRFWQ
+463 SRFWE
-468 QRVNYSQLINK
+468 QRVNFSSLLNK

-494 VDNNWYTNYSAKWC
+494 IDNNWYTNYSAKWC
-508 LEFTIKQLSEIAK
+508 LEYTIYQLSEITK
-521 RKNIDIEIVFK
+521 RSKRSNEFLYKENGLSRNEISS
-532 NNNINIQEIA
+532 
-542 NWKKII
+542 WKKII
-548 KNIHLPYSKDLNV
+548 ENIHLPYSKDLNV

-567 FLNKDLQPIDNIKSD
+567 FLNKDLKPINNIPQSQ
-582 ERPINQNWSWDK
+582 RPINQNWSWDR

-614 NDFSKS
+614 DDFSKT
-620 ELESNFNYY
+620 ELVSNFKFY

-648 SRMNK
+648 SRINNVD
-653 IEKAYEYYI
+653 KAYDYYI

-685 GGSWMSIIEG
+685 GGSWMSIVEG
-695 FAGVRIFKEKL
+695 FAGLKVKNDKIYFDTK
-706 YINTNIPKN
+706 IPKK
-715 WDSYS
+715 WESYS
-720 FKLNIKN
+720 FKVNIKN
-727 RKISVL
+727 RKIE
-733 INKHETKIELL
+733 I
-744 LGEKIDIVLNNQE
+744 KIDQKSTSAKLISGD
-757 TTIYPKTIKIN
+757 KINLIINDTDTILNK

>member
-1 MLKNKYILD
+1 MFKYKYVLD

-19 DSTKMI
+19 DSSKMI
-25 DSESI
+25 DSESV

-71 WKKGYPE
+71 WKKGYPD

-93 ISINNQLLDLNKCK
+93 ITINNELLDLNKCE
-107 ILSFKRE
+107 ILFYKRE

-123 RKALV
+123 RKALIT
-128 LTNNSIKIEIQSKK
+128 TNNSIKIEIQSKK
-142 FISLKRVNIGA
+142 FISLKRENIGA

-161 DDNVNINV
+161 DNNIKV
-169 FPCIDINVRNNDSN
+169 KVLPCIDINIRNNDSN
-183 WNEPFLQT
+183 WNEPFVTT
-191 IDSISKNNLSIVNS
+191 INSISKNNLGIVNS
-205 KVINSEFQISTFFKS
+205 SVINSEFEISTFFK
-220 TYSLNNKKVD
+220 TFYSINNKKID
-230 IKYLESND
+230 ANYIESND
-238 ENLIGSSSVFSLN
+238 KNLIGCSSKFLLN
-251 KDDELTIFKVGG
+251 KNDELTLFKVGG
-263 YINSND
+263 YVNSND
-269 SRKKDFNNIIEKE
+269 SEKKSFNDIIKKE
-282 CENALKTGF
+282 CDNALKVGF
-291 IDLCKEN
+291 FDLCKEN
-298 TDEWKKIWD
+298 IEEWNKIWE

-319 QQAIRFNIFHL
+319 QQAIRFNIFQL

-338 SSLNIGPKG
+338 PNLNIGPKG

-358 WDTEAYCIPFYLGT
+358 WDTEAYCVPFYLGT
-372 KDSTVAK
+372 KHSDVAK
-379 NLLNQRYDQ
+379 NLLNQRYNQ
-388 LKNAIKNAEK
+388 LENAIKNAEK

-438 IKKYVTTTGN
+438 IKKYITFTDDFE
-448 YKFLENKGIKILIAI
+448 FLENKGIKILIAI
-463 SRFWQ
+463 SRFWE
-468 QRVNYSQLINK
+468 QRVNFSSLLNK

-494 VDNNWYTNYSAKWC
+494 IDNNWYTNYSAKWC
-508 LEFTIKQLSEIAK
+508 LEYTIYQLSEITK
-521 RKNIDIEIVFK
+521 RSKRSNEFIYKENGLSRNEISS
-532 NNNINIQEIA
+532 
-542 NWKKII
+542 WKKII
-548 KNIHLPYSKDLNV
+548 ENIHLPYSKDLNV

-567 FLNKDLQPIDNIKSD
+567 FLNKDLKPINNIPQSQ
-582 ERPINQNWSWDK
+582 RPINQNWSWDR

-614 NDFSKS
+614 DDFSKT
-620 ELESNFNYY
+620 ELVSNFKFY

-648 SRMNK
+648 SRINNVD
-653 IEKAYEYYI
+653 KAYDYYI

-685 GGSWMSIIEG
+685 GGSWMSIVEG
-695 FAGVRIFKEKL
+695 FAGLKVKNDKIYFDTK
-706 YINTNIPKN
+706 IPKK
-715 WDSYS
+715 WESYS
-720 FKLNIKN
+720 FKVNIKN
-727 RKISVL
+727 RKIE
-733 INKHETKIELL
+733 I
-744 LGEKIDIVLNNQE
+744 KIDQKSTSAKLISGD
-757 TTIYPKTIKIN
+757 KINLIINDTDTILNK

>member
-1 MLKNKYILD
+1 MFKYKYVLD

-19 DSTKMI
+19 DSSKMI
-25 DSESI
+25 DSESV

-71 WKKGYPE
+71 WKKGYPD

-93 ISINNQLLDLNKCK
+93 ITINNELLDLNKCE
-107 ILSFKRE
+107 ILFYKRE

-123 RKALV
+123 RKALIT
-128 LTNNSIKIEIQSKK
+128 TNNSIKIEIQSKK
-142 FISLKRVNIGA
+142 FISLKRENIGA

-161 DDNVNINV
+161 DNNIKV
-169 FPCIDINVRNNDSN
+169 KVLPCIDINIRNNDSN
-183 WNEPFLQT
+183 WNEPFVTT
-191 IDSISKNNLSIVNS
+191 INSISKNNLGIVNS
-205 KVINSEFQISTFFKS
+205 SVINSEFEISTFFK
-220 TYSLNNKKVD
+220 TFYSINNKKID
-230 IKYLESND
+230 ANYIESND
-238 ENLIGSSSVFSLN
+238 KNLIGCSSKFLLN
-251 KDDELTIFKVGG
+251 KNDELTLFKVGG
-263 YINSND
+263 YVNSND
-269 SRKKDFNNIIEKE
+269 SEKKSFNDIIKKE
-282 CENALKTGF
+282 CDNALKVGF
-291 IDLCKEN
+291 FDLCKEN
-298 TDEWKKIWD
+298 IEEWNKIWE

-319 QQAIRFNIFHL
+319 QQAIRFNIFQL

-338 SSLNIGPKG
+338 PNLNIGPKG

-358 WDTEAYCIPFYLGT
+358 WDTEAYCVPFYLGT
-372 KDSTVAK
+372 KHSDVAK
-379 NLLNQRYDQ
+379 NLLNQRFNQ
-388 LKNAIKNAEK
+388 LENAIKNAEK

-438 IKKYVTTTGN
+438 IKKYITFTDDFE
-448 YKFLENKGIKILIAI
+448 FLENKGIKILIAI
-463 SRFWQ
+463 SRFWE
-468 QRVNYSQLINK
+468 QRVNFSSLLNK

-494 VDNNWYTNYSAKWC
+494 IDNNWYTNYSAKWC
-508 LEFTIKQLSEIAK
+508 LEYTIYQLSEITK
-521 RKNIDIEIVFK
+521 RSKRSNEFLYKENGLSRNEISS
-532 NNNINIQEIA
+532 
-542 NWKKII
+542 WKKII
-548 KNIHLPYSKDLNV
+548 ENIHLPYSKDLNV

-567 FLNKDLQPIDNIKSD
+567 FLNKDLKPINNIPQSQ
-582 ERPINQNWSWDK
+582 RPINQNWSWDR

-614 NDFSKS
+614 DDFTKT
-620 ELESNFNYY
+620 ELVSNFKFY

-648 SRMNK
+648 SRINNVD
-653 IEKAYEYYI
+653 KAYDYYI

-685 GGSWMSIIEG
+685 GGSWMSIVEG
-695 FAGVRIFKEKL
+695 FAGLKVKNDKIYFDTK
-706 YINTNIPKN
+706 IPKK
-715 WDSYS
+715 WESYS
-720 FKLNIKN
+720 FKVNIKN
-727 RKISVL
+727 RKIE
-733 INKHETKIELL
+733 I
-744 LGEKIDIVLNNQE
+744 KIDQKSTSAKLISGD
-757 TTIYPKTIKIN
+757 KINLIINDTDTILNK

>member
-1 MLKNKYILD
+1 MFKYKYVLD

-19 DSTKMI
+19 DSSKMI
-25 DSESI
+25 DSESV

-71 WKKGYPE
+71 WKKGYPD

-93 ISINNQLLDLNKCK
+93 ITINNELLDLNKCE
-107 ILSFKRE
+107 ILFYKRE

-123 RKALV
+123 RKALIT
-128 LTNNSIKIEIQSKK
+128 TNNSIKIEIQSKK
-142 FISLKRVNIGA
+142 FISLKRENIGA

-161 DDNVNINV
+161 DNNIKV
-169 FPCIDINVRNNDSN
+169 KVLPCIDINIRNNDSN
-183 WNEPFLQT
+183 WNEPFVTT
-191 IDSISKNNLSIVNS
+191 INSISKNNLGIVNS
-205 KVINSEFQISTFFKS
+205 SVINSEFEISTFFK
-220 TYSLNNKKVD
+220 TFYSINNKKID
-230 IKYLESND
+230 ANYIESND
-238 ENLIGSSSVFSLN
+238 KNLIGCSSEFLLN
-251 KDDELTIFKVGG
+251 KNDELTLLKVGG
-263 YINSND
+263 YVNSND
-269 SRKKDFNNIIEKE
+269 SEKKSFNDIIKKE
-282 CENALKTGF
+282 CDNALKVGF
-291 IDLCKEN
+291 FDLCKEN
-298 TDEWKKIWD
+298 IEEWNKIWE

-319 QQAIRFNIFHL
+319 QQAIRFNIFQL

-338 SSLNIGPKG
+338 PNLNIGPKG

-358 WDTEAYCIPFYLGT
+358 WDTEAYCVPFYLGT
-372 KDSTVAK
+372 KHSDVAK
-379 NLLNQRYDQ
+379 NLLNQRYNQ
-388 LKNAIKNAEK
+388 LENAIKNAEK

-438 IKKYVTTTGN
+438 IKKYITFTDDFE
-448 YKFLENKGIKILIAI
+448 FLENKGIKILIAI
-463 SRFWQ
+463 SRFWE
-468 QRVNYSQLINK
+468 QRVNFSSLLNK

-494 VDNNWYTNYSAKWC
+494 IDNNWYTNYSAKWC
-508 LEFTIKQLSEIAK
+508 LEYTIYQLSEITK
-521 RKNIDIEIVFK
+521 RSKRSNEFLYKENGLSRNEISS
-532 NNNINIQEIA
+532 
-542 NWKKII
+542 WKKII
-548 KNIHLPYSKDLNV
+548 ENIHLPYSKDLNV

-567 FLNKDLQPIDNIKSD
+567 FLNKDLKPINNIPQSQ
-582 ERPINQNWSWDK
+582 RPINQNWSWDR

-614 NDFSKS
+614 DDFSKT
-620 ELESNFNYY
+620 ELVSNFKFY

-648 SRMNK
+648 SRINNVD
-653 IEKAYEYYI
+653 KAYDYYI

-685 GGSWMSIIEG
+685 GGSWMSIVEG
-695 FAGVRIFKEKL
+695 FAGLKVKNDKIYFDTK
-706 YINTNIPKN
+706 IPKK
-715 WDSYS
+715 WESYS
-720 FKLNIKN
+720 FKVNIKN
-727 RKISVL
+727 RKIE
-733 INKHETKIELL
+733 I
-744 LGEKIDIVLNNQE
+744 KIDQKSTSAKLISGD
-757 TTIYPKTIKIN
+757 KINLIINDTDTILNK

>member
-1 MLKNKYILD
+1 MLKYKYVLD

-19 DSTKMI
+19 DSSKMI

-71 WKKGYPE
+71 WKKGYPD

-93 ISINNQLLDLNKCK
+93 ITINNELLDLNKCE
-107 ILSFKRE
+107 ILFYKRE

-123 RKALV
+123 RKALIT
-128 LTNNSIKIEIQSKK
+128 TNNSIKIEIQSKK
-142 FISLKRVNIGA
+142 FISLKRKNIGA

-161 DDNVNINV
+161 DNNIKV
-169 FPCIDINVRNNDSN
+169 KVLPCIDINIRNNDSN
-183 WNEPFLQT
+183 WNEPFVTT
-191 IDSISKNNLSIVNS
+191 INSISKNNLGIVNS
-205 KVINSEFQISTFFKS
+205 SVINSEFEISTFFK
-220 TYSLNNKKVD
+220 TFYSINNKKID
-230 IKYLESND
+230 ANYIESND
-238 ENLIGSSSVFSLN
+238 KNLIGCSSKFLLN
-251 KDDELTIFKVGG
+251 KNDELTLFKVGG
-263 YINSND
+263 YVNSND
-269 SRKKDFNNIIEKE
+269 SEKKSFNDIIKKE
-282 CENALKTGF
+282 CDNALKVGF
-291 IDLCKEN
+291 FDLCKEN
-298 TDEWKKIWD
+298 IEEWNKIWE

-319 QQAIRFNIFHL
+319 QQAIRFNIFQL

-338 SSLNIGPKG
+338 PNLNIGPKG

-358 WDTEAYCIPFYLGT
+358 WDTEAYCVPFYLGT
-372 KDSTVAK
+372 KHSDVAK
-379 NLLNQRYDQ
+379 NLLNQRYNQ
-388 LKNAIKNAEK
+388 LENAIKNAEK

-438 IKKYVTTTGN
+438 IKKYITFTDDFE
-448 YKFLENKGIKILIAI
+448 FLENKGIKILIAI
-463 SRFWQ
+463 SRFWE
-468 QRVNYSQLINK
+468 QRVNFSSLLNK

-494 VDNNWYTNYSAKWC
+494 IDNNWYTNYSAKWC
-508 LEFTIKQLSEIAK
+508 LEYTIYQLSEITK
-521 RKNIDIEIVFK
+521 RSKRSNEFLYKENGLSRNEISS
-532 NNNINIQEIA
+532 
-542 NWKKII
+542 WKKII
-548 KNIHLPYSKDLNV
+548 ENIHLPYSKDLNV

-567 FLNKDLQPIDNIKSD
+567 FLNKDLKPINNIPQSQ
-582 ERPINQNWSWDK
+582 RPINQNWSWDR

-614 NDFSKS
+614 DDFTKT
-620 ELESNFNYY
+620 ELVSNFKFY

-648 SRMNK
+648 SRINNVD
-653 IEKAYEYYI
+653 KAYDYYI

-685 GGSWMSIIEG
+685 GGSWMSIVEG
-695 FAGVRIFKEKL
+695 FAGLKVKNDKIYFDTK
-706 YINTNIPKN
+706 IPKK
-715 WDSYS
+715 WESYS
-720 FKLNIKN
+720 FKVNIKN
-727 RKISVL
+727 RKIE
-733 INKHETKIELL
+733 I
-744 LGEKIDIVLNNQE
+744 KIDQKSTSAKLISGD
-757 TTIYPKTIKIN
+757 KINLIINDTDTILNK